1 MICPKEVLLKKLNIR
16 FELEAK
22 SPLLDKLLFAKIKRS
37 KSSQKIADTKHLFLI
52 WWLFKSFNNVL
63 SIFLPL
69 QWLLITLSLSWQ
81 NFASHSFRAFKTIT
95 VTLWSDIFWR
105 WRRTGTNRCNHWIT
119 YNIYSILTDH
129 INIAIDTFTLYSTT
143 SNRLTGS
150 ISTLNILPG
159 IVEWTN
165 FDNMYTCEID
175 GEVTEFLHDGVL
187 LDGNI

>member
-22 SPLLDKLLFAKIKRS
+22 SPVKVPKKLLI
-37 KSSQKIADTKHLFLI
+37 QNNLFLI
-52 WWLFKSFNNVL
+52 WWLFKPFNNVL
-63 SIFLPL
+63 SFFLPL
-69 QWLLITLSLSWQ
+69 QWLLITLLLSWQ
-81 NFASHSFRAFKTIT
+81 NFASHSFRTFKTIT

-105 WRRTGTNRCNHWIT
+105 WRRTGTNRWNHWIT

-150 ISTLNILPG
+150 INTLNILPS
-159 IVEWTN
+159 IVE
-165 FDNMYTCEID
+165 
-175 GEVTEFLHDGVL
+175 
-187 LDGNI
+187 